1 MIISVARMRKGDASR
16 LEARR
21 LSFQLIFADRI
32 CLGKVS
38 LKRLLSSGIQR
49 RLLWPL
55 CPRAPLLLCSSTP
68 PHPTPIPPLLPLAVP
83 GTRTSQSA
91 RSKNLICLL
100 ERECIG
106 PIGQMAFQ
114 RRSSRDLPLLSFF
127 FLPLFTPSPPLLSP
141 FDSLPIGDRPLLSL
155 TSRPR
160 GKNVHDLS
168 AITAITL
175 YFLLIRVNFE
185 I

>member
-68 PHPTPIPPLLPLAVP
+68 PHPTPIPPLVPLAVP

-91 RSKNLICLL
+91 RSKNLMCLL

-127 FLPLFTPSPPLLSP
+127 FLPLFPPSPLFFFLPSTRSPSAIVLFCPLLHDRGAKTFTTSP
-141 FDSLPIGDRPLLSL
+141 LLRPLHFIS
-155 TSRPR
+155 
-160 GKNVHDLS
+160 
-168 AITAITL
+168 
-175 YFLLIRVNFE
+175 Y
-185 I
+185 